1 MRKYMHEIV
10 VERCANVATAIL
22 RREHEPG
29 KVHVYLVIIPTI
41 SENEQKNILFRLFM
55 ENKQNNANCRKPDP
69 RGCLDTPSGF
79 VHIITYYTQIV
90 KNKRSHYW

>member
-22 RREHEPG
+22 PREHEPG

-41 SENEQKNILFRLFM
+41 CENEQKI
-55 ENKQNNANCRKPDP
+55 
-69 RGCLDTPSGF
+69 
-79 VHIITYYTQIV
+79 YY
-90 KNKRSHYW
+90 SDYF

>member
-10 VERCANVATAIL
+10 VDRCANVATAIL

-41 SENEQKNILFRLFM
+41 SENEQKIYYSDYLWKISKNI
-55 ENKQNNANCRKPDP
+55 ANCRKPDP
-69 RGCLDTPSGF
+69 RRCLDTPSGF
-79 VHIITYYTQIV
+79 AIFLLITL
-90 KNKRSHYW
+90 K

>member
-29 KVHVYLVIIPTI
+29 KVQEYLVIIPTI
-41 SENEQKNILFRLFM
+41 SENEQKISYSDYLWKISKIMQTVGN
-55 ENKQNNANCRKPDP
+55 PT
-69 RGCLDTPSGF
+69 RGG
-79 VHIITYYTQIV
+79 V
-90 KNKRSHYW
+90 